1 MIWHD
6 NPRCRR
12 ADSENGYL
20 LTWIYHPHGPFY
32 RAWARRQKGERR
44 GKLLSSGY
52 SRADAER
59 ACDEHYAKNVS
70 RFSVE
75 QEARV

>member
-6 NPRCRR
+6 DAHYCRSF
-12 ADSENGYL
+12 ADGGYL
-20 LTWIYHPHGPFY
+20 LTWTYHPHGPFY
-32 RAWARRQKGERR
+32 RAWAKRQEGQRR

-59 ACDEHYAKNVS
+59 ACREHYAKNVS
-70 RFSVE
+70 RLSVE
-75 QEARV
+75 QEARP